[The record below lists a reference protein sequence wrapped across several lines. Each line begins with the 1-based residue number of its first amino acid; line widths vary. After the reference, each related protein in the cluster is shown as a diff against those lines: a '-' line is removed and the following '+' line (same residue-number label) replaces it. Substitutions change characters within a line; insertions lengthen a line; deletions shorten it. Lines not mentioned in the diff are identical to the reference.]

1 MSKTINVYLPDA
13 DDFDCE
19 GLGTLCPLDWEH
31 VNKGIN
37 GAILKITHPYDAE
50 GRWQWLQAGN
60 IVRADVPVRTV
71 PEIDAGALVATAET
85 WTVKTGATKAQRYI
99 YSSKVSG
106 KGKKKKLVPAGAQ
119 IAVTYKGTDRYAVQ
133 YRAQVKNRKKWVWKC
148 WSGWMDPAAL
158 NVKINTLDTS
168 TVAKV
173 EQSLPS
179 VQVRPQLF
187 RLQQPKRKE
196 KTIEI
201 EALPL
206 AYDAAGILTDPFT
219 GSVVT
224 GPQALQRIL
233 DYTYMDTDL
242 ELATDIGD
250 SRTGFDKRNV
260 NCIDALL
267 NGDDSFVGR
276 WGGDVL
282 IDDNRITILRSA
294 GVDRGFYA
302 TYGRNLTGV
311 DSYEIS
317 DDVVT
322 AILPVGENADGTPLY
337 LDGQKY
343 VTSANCDQFPTPHMM
358 ELKVS
363 DAKVDKKGGVSVAL
377 ARTRMRAAVAAEWE
391 KGVHIPAI
399 TLKIDYAMLGDSEEY
414 KAFRDIDQC
423 HMYDIVH
430 VWHPL
435 VCGYVDMAV
444 CECTWNGMKER
455 YTETTLG
462 TPGGTLSGVRISA
475 GSISGSISGRQLAWG
490 AVGAGQLA
498 SDSIDTRHLQ
508 ADSVNADAIQAESVT
523 AGKVA
528 AGAITAE
535 KLSAGAVTADKIA
548 ANAVTAAKIDAN
560 SVDAINA
567 KLGTA
572 AIAQAEI
579 GSADIGF
586 AQIKDANVEQLIAR
600 DAVTGRYYIQKLQV
614 DNAQMVQATVGALV
628 VRAGDGKYYRLDFDS
643 SGNLSPTEVTLTPG
657 EIAAGETADGRGSII
672 ETDLTVTDLA
682 ASNMKAI
689 NALIDKITT
698 KRLYATQ
705 AFIDELHTS
714 MITDDDFV
722 NIVVGVGN
730 AQSAA
735 SAAQATA
742 DGAASAAS
750 TAQSTANGA
759 ASAASA
765 AQSAANGAASAAAAA
780 QSTADSAASAASAA
794 QATADAKADPM
805 TATAHGGEIAV
816 SDSAEAAIG
825 GLVLYGK
832 STQEGAPTPTAPAL
846 IYNAGAFTAKNMLP
860 GLASETT
867 IDGVKYTP
875 QADGTVKAV
884 GTSSGQHPLYLMQNV
899 AWPEGN

>member
-50 GRWQWLQAGN
+50 GRWQWLQAGY

-85 WTVKTGATKAQRYI
+85 WTVKAGATKAQRYI

-158 NVKINTLDTS
+158 NVKVNTLDTS

-196 KTIEI
+196 KVIEI

-219 GSVVT
+219 GNVVT

-311 DSYEIS
+311 DSYEVS

-322 AILPVGENADGTPLY
+322 AILPVGENSDGTPLY

-343 VTSANCDQFPTPHMM
+343 VTSANYDQFPTPHMV
-358 ELKVS
+358 ELTVS
-363 DAKVDKKGGVSVAL
+363 DAKVDKKGSVTVAI

-414 KAFRDIDQC
+414 RAFRDIDQC

-508 ADSVNADAIQAESVT
+508 ADSVNADAMQTNSFTAQTAFVQAMNANALDAVTAHIGALTSETITTDNLVASIAHMLQVT
-523 AGKVA
+523 AGNISAQGIQTDALAAQLAQITVLA
-528 AGAITAE
+528 AGTGSFDRATVQHLVSSAMNLTFGTVNDVFIENLRVAYAQMVSAAIGNLCIKASDGNYYEIDVSASGNVTAKLTEVSPEEEQAGQTDAGRVILGTDITAQD
-535 KLSAGAVTADKIA
+535 LSTSNLLATYALV
-548 ANAVTAAKIDAN
+548 NKIDAARID
-560 SVDAINA
+560 VDQ
-567 KLGTA
+567 L
-572 AIAQAEI
+572 
-579 GSADIGF
+579 F
-586 AQIKDANVEQLIAR
+586 AR
-600 DAVTGRYYIQKLQV
+600 
-614 DNAQMVQATVGALV
+614 
-628 VRAGDGKYYRLDFDS
+628 
-643 SGNLSPTEVTLTPG
+643 
-657 EIAAGETADGRGSII
+657 
-672 ETDLTVTDLA
+672 
-682 ASNMKAI
+682 
-689 NALIDKITT
+689 
-698 KRLYATQ
+698 Q
-705 AFIDELHTS
+705 AFVDELNTHVIQS
-714 MITDDDFV
+714 PDFV
-722 NIVVGVGN
+722 NIVVGAVDEAVEEVTPAVLRIDSSRGN
-730 AQSAA
+730 LFKQNNVN
-735 SAAQATA
+735 T
-742 DGAASAAS
+742 
-750 TAQSTANGA
+750 
-759 ASAASA
+759 
-765 AQSAANGAASAAAAA
+765 
-780 QSTADSAASAASAA
+780 
-794 QATADAKADPM
+794 
-805 TATAHGGEIAV
+805 
-816 SDSAEAAIG
+816 
-825 GLVLYGK
+825 VLTVTIHYG
-832 STQEGAPTPTAPAL
+832 SQIITT
-846 IYNAGAFTAKNMLP
+846 YNAMIAAFGSGTYLEWQYKAYGSNTWQTIVSSDTRLSDHGFQFTLSPADVDTKITFQCILNLP
-860 GLASETT
+860 
-867 IDGVKYTP
+867 
-875 QADGTVKAV
+875 
-884 GTSSGQHPLYLMQNV
+884 SGS
-899 AWPEGN
+899 